1 MLHTIQNQYLTVAA
15 SEKGAELQSIR
26 AFDGTEYLWQG
37 DARYWKDRALN
48 IFPYVARLT
57 EGQYEMDQKRYKM
70 PIHGLAPYVRFSFSG
85 GEGDAMTFVTT
96 DTEETRNHY
105 PRRFAFRV
113 SYALREDTLSVTYE
127 VENRD
132 EKALFFG
139 LGGHP
144 GFNVPLRTGLRFSD
158 YRLEFSQ
165 PCQPRRI
172 GFTPDCFLDGTDAP
186 FPLEGGTQ
194 IPLRHELFDDDA
206 VVLTDMTREV
216 TLFTPMDAHGLTVSF
231 PQMPYLGLWHAPE
244 TEAPYLCIE
253 PWCTLPSKQDEI
265 AVFERDE
272 LLCLLPGELLR
283 NQWQIRFFW

>member
-1 MLHTIQNQYLTVAA
+1 
-15 SEKGAELQSIR
+15 
-26 AFDGTEYLWQG
+26 
-37 DARYWKDRALN
+37 
-48 IFPYVARLT
+48 
-57 EGQYEMDQKRYKM
+57 
-70 PIHGLAPYVRFSFSG
+70 
-85 GEGDAMTFVTT
+85 MTFVTT

-132 EKALFFG
+132 EKTLLFG

-272 LLCLLPGELLR
+272 LLRLLPGEILR